1 MLTSYAED
9 DLIFKALEAGASG
22 YVLKQIG
29 NRSLVDALDAVRR
42 GNALLD
48 PTITQRVIDRVRES
62 EQLKE
67 AAAFKE
73 LSGREMEILALVAKG
88 KSNHDIAVTLFLSE
102 KTVRNH
108 VSTILS
114 KLGLS
119 NRVEAATYAIRNNIG
134 RYATTDE

>member
-1 MLTSYAED
+1 
-9 DLIFKALEAGASG
+9 
-22 YVLKQIG
+22 
-29 NRSLVDALDAVRR
+29 
-42 GNALLD
+42 
-48 PTITQRVIDRVRES
+48 VRES

-73 LSGREMEILALVAKG
+73 LSAREMEILALLAKG
-88 KSNHDIAVTLFLSE
+88 KSNNDIAAALILSE

-119 NRVEAATYAIRNNIG
+119 NRVEAATYALRNNIG
-134 RYATTDE
+134 RYLTTDK